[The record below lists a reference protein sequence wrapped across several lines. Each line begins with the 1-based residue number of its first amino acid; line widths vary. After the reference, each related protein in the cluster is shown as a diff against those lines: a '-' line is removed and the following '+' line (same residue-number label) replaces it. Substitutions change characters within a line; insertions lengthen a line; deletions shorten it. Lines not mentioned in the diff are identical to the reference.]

1 MSTLIQFERY
11 VHAHLDWKP
20 AEDWLGRQPYLLA
33 ERRRRL
39 IGALACPPDPP
50 HTAWLRLFAA
60 ADEVARGDM
69 WNLLWPPAVNELR
82 AQGVRVAAAIC
93 LDPWVGDLCQAA
105 GFTETHGV
113 VVLARPKGPAPAGDS
128 AEHHSPGV
136 TMRPARREDW
146 AAIARTDLAAFAAPW
161 QMSAEVVQDAIGHA
175 DWLTVAEVEGQV
187 VGYQL
192 ATPGQGGAH
201 LARLAVQPAWQGQGI
216 GAALVRNLLDYAHR
230 RNYREVTVNT
240 QDTNA
245 ASLSVYQRLGFRQTG
260 IRYPVY
266 QLTVT

>member
-1 MSTLIQFERY
+1 VATLMQFERY

-50 HTAWLRLFAA
+50 GTAWLRLFAVV
-60 ADEVARGDM
+60 DETPHGDI
-69 WNLLWPPAVNELR
+69 WNLLWPPAANELR
-82 AQGVRVAAAIC
+82 AQGVKQAAAIC
-93 LDPWVGDLCQAA
+93 LDPWVGDLCEAA

-113 VVLARPKGPAPAGDS
+113 VVLSRQRGPLPPAPAR
-128 AEHHSPGV
+128 AAPV
-136 TMRPARREDW
+136 TVRPARREDW
-146 AAIARTDLAAFAAPW
+146 DAIAATDLAAFAPPW
-161 QMSAEVVQDAIGHA
+161 QMSREVIREAIALA
-175 DWLTVAEVEGQV
+175 DWLTVAEAEGEV

-192 ATPGQGGAH
+192 ATPSQPGAH
-201 LARLAVQPAWQGQGI
+201 LARLAVQPSWQGQGI
-216 GAALVRNLLDYAHR
+216 GAALVRDLLEYANR

-245 ASLSVYQRLGFRQTG
+245 ASLNVYQRLGFRLTST
-260 IRYPVY
+260 RYPVY
-266 QLTVT
+266 QLALG